1 MDPEELVNP
10 ELDPED
16 RVLLVHGLNE
26 WRGPARCTEELA
38 IAMGFN
44 GLDDFYATGYRLQ
57 EAIEQRVPLRRLD
70 WRRAL
75 LARKIVFASDIV
87 GSGHDWMFTT
97 GLSDADTIE
106 RLRGLQM
113 TLGPEFAGLIGH
125 GLGSR
130 PEPRPTD

>member
-10 ELDPED
+10 ELDDED
-16 RVLLVHGLNE
+16 RALLVHGLNE

-38 IAMGFN
+38 IAMGFK

-70 WRRAL
+70 WLRAL
-75 LARKIVFASDIV
+75 LATEIVFASDVV
-87 GSGHDWMFTT
+87 GSGHDWTFTT

-106 RLRGLQM
+106 GCV
-113 TLGPEFAGLIGH
+113 A
-125 GLGSR
+125 SR
-130 PEPRPTD
+130 